1 MVATATR
8 RSKSRR
14 ATIDE
19 KFSTGLRLTLAGAAA
34 TALLGGVVAPAHAA
48 TTTVVEKS
56 GSTLLITGAFSAP
69 NYINVGSGRD
79 SSESMTSV
87 SSRPAP
93 AAFQDGPRVAKCS
106 TAGINQIWVST
117 GARDDSVFTNTGF
130 FTTVL
135 GGDDNDNLR
144 NLGSGQARLNGNDGN
159 DRLFG
164 RTVDSLFGQNGDD
177 RLEGGLFLRGGAGND
192 TLLGL
197 DGNDSMF
204 GDEGFDNLDGGAG
217 FDELCATAEITAN
230 CEAFS

>member
-1 MVATATR
+1 
-8 RSKSRR
+8 
-14 ATIDE
+14 
-19 KFSTGLRLTLAGAAA
+19 
-34 TALLGGVVAPAHAA
+34 
-48 TTTVVEKS
+48 
-56 GSTLLITGAFSAP
+56 
-69 NYINVGSGRD
+69 
-79 SSESMTSV
+79 MTSV
-87 SSRPAP
+87 SSRRAP
-93 AAFQDGPRVAKCS
+93 AASRTGRASRSVLPRAS
-106 TAGINQIWVST
+106 TRSGCPL

-135 GGDDNDNLR
+135 GGDDNDTLR

-164 RTVDSLFGQNGDD
+164 RTVDSLFGQNGND

-217 FDELCATAEITAN
+217 FDDLCATAEITAN

>member
-1 MVATATR
+1 MR
-8 RSKSRR
+8 
-14 ATIDE
+14 

-34 TALLGGVVAPAHAA
+34 TAFLAGVVPPAHAA

-56 GSTLLITGAFSAP
+56 GSTLLVTGASSAP
-69 NYINVGSGRD
+69 NFINVGSGAGFIRVD
-79 SSESMTSV
+79 DIGLVT
-87 SSRPAP
+87 AG
-93 AAFQDGPRVAKCS
+93 AGCIQDGPRVAKCS
-106 TAGINQIWVST
+106 TAGINQIRVST
-117 GARDDSVFTNTGF
+117 GTRDDSVFTNTGF

-135 GGDDNDNLR
+135 GGADNDTLR

-159 DRLFG
+159 DRLLG
-164 RTVDSLFGQNGDD
+164 RTVDSLFGQNGND

-217 FDELCATAEITAN
+217 FDDLCATAEITAN